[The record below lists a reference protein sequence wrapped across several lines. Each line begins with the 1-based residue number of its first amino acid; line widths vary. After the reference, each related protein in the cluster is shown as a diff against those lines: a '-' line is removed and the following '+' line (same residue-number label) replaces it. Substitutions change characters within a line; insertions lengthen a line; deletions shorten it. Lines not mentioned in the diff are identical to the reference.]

1 MMICNLLEPAIFVA
15 SNRSSRWNEMRT
27 ANFNPLSSTWLK
39 APHPRQ
45 SCLVFLPR
53 EEMFGKKTLVE
64 YWEQFEQETIGEVST
79 HCRDLKHQS
88 KTYFTPKWHAQ
99 NSTWIIMDRVV
110 PSDCIQESLGCSARS
125 GHRGFQLI
133 YQLLSFIGAT
143 NTCRNAIRMNE
154 EHHVISCHLST
165 WFVSLAVEG
174 KDLSHGKT
182 LNLLCFNFPRRGQHS
197 TLRSTRRMPGSLN
210 QP

>member
-1 MMICNLLEPAIFVA
+1 
-15 SNRSSRWNEMRT
+15 
-27 ANFNPLSSTWLK
+27 
-39 APHPRQ
+39 
-45 SCLVFLPR
+45 
-53 EEMFGKKTLVE
+53 
-64 YWEQFEQETIGEVST
+64 
-79 HCRDLKHQS
+79 
-88 KTYFTPKWHAQ
+88 
-99 NSTWIIMDRVV
+99 MDRVV

-174 KDLSHGKT
+174 KDLTWKNVEFALLQLSSQGSAQHTEKYSEDARQFESALAGEACKFMDHSDLIPKIYTSLGK
-182 LNLLCFNFPRRGQHS
+182 NLAISCTYVVHIVDIILSNSCFMFLS
-197 TLRSTRRMPGSLN
+197 S
-210 QP
+210 